1 MTTLLFA
8 GGGSAGHVNP
18 LLATADAYLQRHPD
32 AEILCL
38 GVKSGLETELVPARG
53 YELVTI
59 PKVPLPRRPNLA
71 AVKFPMRFTQA
82 IRQVRRLIRERKV
95 SVVVGFG
102 GYVATPAYIA
112 AMREGIPFAI
122 HEQNARPGYANR
134 LGARHARLVALT
146 FQSTPLAAKRGRTVV
161 TGLPLSGPILDLACR
176 RRAGDAAWERD
187 HSAQALGL
195 NPSLTTVVITG
206 GSLGAQSLNRTL
218 PLLAADFQ
226 SHNVQV
232 LHLTG
237 HGKDDEV
244 RELLGTNAYPHYHV
258 RAYLS
263 EMHQAYAAADVVV
276 CRAGAGTVCELTA
289 VGLPALYVPLP
300 IGNGEQVKN
309 AADVLAVGGG
319 KLLADNQLSAAQVRS
334 ALTAWLTDPAARHE
348 AARNAASVGSV
359 TGASALVEELEKITA

>member
-1 MTTLLFA
+1 MSTLLFA

-18 LLATADAYLQRHPD
+18 LLATADAYRERHRE
-32 AEILCL
+32 AEIVCL
-38 GVKSGLETELVPARG
+38 GVKTGLETDLVPARG

-71 AVKFPMRFTQA
+71 AMKFPLRFTAA
-82 IRQVRRLIRERKV
+82 IRQVRTLIRQRNV
-95 SVVVGFG
+95 SLVVGFG
-102 GYVATPAYIA
+102 GYVATPAYLA

-134 LGARHARLVALT
+134 LGAKHARLVALT
-146 FQSTPLAAKRGRTVV
+146 FKSTQLAAKRGRTEV
-161 TGLPLSGPILDLACR
+161 TGMPLSGPILDLACR
-176 RRAGDAAWERD
+176 RRGGDGKWEREQ
-187 HSAQALGL
+187 SAKALGL

-218 PLLAADFQ
+218 PQLAEDFQ
-226 SHNVQV
+226 RHNVQV

-244 RELLGTNAYPHYHV
+244 RELLGDGAYPHYHV
-258 RAYLS
+258 RQYLN
-263 EMHQAYAAADVVV
+263 EMHRAYAAADVVV

-309 AADVLAVGGG
+309 AADVLAAGGG
-319 KLLADNQLSAAQVRS
+319 RLLADNQLSAAQVRN
-334 ALTAWLTDPAARHE
+334 ALTAWLTDPQARLAA
-348 AARNAASVGSV
+348 AKNAASVGSV
-359 TGASALVEELEKITA
+359 NGASALVEELEKITA